1 MKVNTELYPQALERL
16 QRLIDEAAARGVVAP
31 HAAALATAD
40 RQARPSV
47 RTVYVVALE
56 EAGLLFFANR
66 ESGKGQQLR
75 DNPQAALCFYW
86 PALQEQVQVEGRA
99 IEQSD
104 ETCDQYWRK
113 CSRMLQLGAW
123 ASDQGQPAQENPRV
137 HQQARQLEQAAGFEA
152 IPRPATWCAFRVQPS
167 RIEFWPTG
175 WQRLRER
182 LRYQKDGDGQWSR
195 VMLNP

>member
-1 MKVNTELYPQALERL
+1 MKVHTELYPQALERL
-16 QRLIDEAAARGVVAP
+16 QRLIDEAAARGVEEP
-31 HAAALATAD
+31 HTAALATAD

-47 RTVYVVALE
+47 RTVYIVAVD

-86 PALQEQVQVEGRA
+86 PVLQEQVQVEGSA
-99 IEQSD
+99 VAQDDDLS
-104 ETCDQYWRK
+104 DQYWRK
-113 CSRMLQLGAW
+113 CSRMIQLGAW
-123 ASDQGQPAQENPRV
+123 ASDQGQPAKGKPRV

-152 IPRPATWCAFRVQPS
+152 IPRPASWCAFRVLPE

-182 LRYQKDGDGQWSR
+182 LRYQKEANGQWVR
-195 VMLNP
+195 AVLNP